1 MNNLIYFLATSN
13 CEMSTSDKLLIC
25 VIILLFITI
34 VWTILIGIMFKLN
47 ERRYYYN
54 QLLRNGND
62 EFDGRYIL
70 DEDKKETV
78 VVAKK
83 VNTESPKKTTKKKTT
98 KKIIKVSS
106 NKEIETYVK
115 IRFLNSEKKIIY
127 IAPEGVLLNPG
138 DRIKV
143 RVDKD
148 TVRTAVVVK
157 GNYTRKVYKN
167 NDTYKTLELTD

>member
-13 CEMSTSDKLLIC
+13 CEMNSSDKLLIC

-54 QLLRNGND
+54 QLLRNGNND
-62 EFDGRYIL
+62 FDGRYIL
-70 DEDKKETV
+70 DEDKKEED

-83 VNTESPKKTTKKKTT
+83 VIVESPKKTTKKTT
-98 KKIIKVSS
+98 KKVVRVSA
-106 NKEIETYVK
+106 NKENETYVK
-115 IRFLNSEKKIIY
+115 IRFLKSDKKIIY
-127 IAPEGVLLNPG
+127 IAPKGVTLSTG

-143 RVDKD
+143 RVDND

-167 NDTYKTLELTD
+167 NDTYKTLELSD